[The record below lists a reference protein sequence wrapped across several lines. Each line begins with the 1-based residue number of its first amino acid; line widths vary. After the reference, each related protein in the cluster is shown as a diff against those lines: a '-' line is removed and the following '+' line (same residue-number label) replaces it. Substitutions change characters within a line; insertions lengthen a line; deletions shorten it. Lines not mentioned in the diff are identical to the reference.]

1 LLPLLLLSLL
11 LLSVMCVSV
20 CNRRDVAEMKLK
32 LADTFLK
39 LGEIGLETG
48 TPCRI
53 FSVLYNGL
61 TGVPLNLPLS
71 GGGEGWGDPIRCLH
85 SHTSL
90 ADMLSATAH
99 HLFGTSYRYPLSI
112 RSLNSFNSFKSRL
125 KTHLFAHH

>member
-1 LLPLLLLSLL
+1 
-11 LLSVMCVSV
+11 
-20 CNRRDVAEMKLK
+20 MKLK

-71 GGGEGWGDPIRCLH
+71 GEGRDGEIRSVVYIVIRVWQTCFQLLLTICLEQV
-85 SHTSL
+85 
-90 ADMLSATAH
+90 TAI
-99 HLFGTSYRYPLSI
+99 RYPFDLSTV
-112 RSLNSFNSFKSRL
+112 S
-125 KTHLFAHH
+125 THSNLV